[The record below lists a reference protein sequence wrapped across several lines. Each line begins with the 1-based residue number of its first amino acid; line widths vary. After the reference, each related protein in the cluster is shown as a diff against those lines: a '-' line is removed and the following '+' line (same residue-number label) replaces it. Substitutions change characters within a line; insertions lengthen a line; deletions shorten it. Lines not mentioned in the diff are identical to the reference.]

1 VRAVFAKS
9 GFVEFALNKTTLFE
23 GFSYISSGLTPLIF
37 RTFPERALVCLAV
50 RLQVGAYLQKDAFMN
65 TVSRLSFSP
74 IPFTRKF
81 ICLAPLLFVSEQALA
96 VLMDNETLTFNDFD
110 VNYSI
115 EMINESVLNLNGGS
129 ARQISVSSGSELNIN
144 GADITTDS
152 GTAIQLNNGSAVI
165 NGGSI
170 TTSTGNGL
178 VLGRPA
184 GSTTG
189 GSQAQV
195 NGARITGLTGAT
207 VSALSELFLDGAE
220 VTGTTS
226 AGVKLFGGSLA
237 ASNGTVI
244 RGATNGLE
252 LADDNNEGSAAT
264 LDLDNSTVIGENG
277 SALRVDNFFGDS
289 EAVINVG
296 NGSSLQGSNGNLLEV
311 VGGATATFNV
321 SNSNLTGD
329 VVVEQ
334 GSEAAV
340 NLTNN
345 AVLTGRLENVQ
356 SVGIDNHAQWVLVED
371 SSVGDLNMSNGGSI
385 KFGQPGDFYK
395 LSVENLSGAGTFLM
409 EADFSKGQSDML
421 EVTGNAT
428 GNHDILVTASGS
440 DPLSDGQLHLVH
452 IAGGDA
458 QFSLVGGEVDLGTW
472 SYGLTQVGN
481 DWFLDASTRKIS
493 PGARTALA
501 IFEAGPTVLYGE
513 LSTLR
518 SRMGEIRL
526 NDGKAGLW
534 MRSYGNKFN
543 VNAQGS
549 SYSQVQQGVAFGAD
563 APMPWGEGQWLVGLL
578 GGYSN
583 SDLDMG
589 RGTSGQIDSYYAGVY
604 STWLQPESG
613 FYVDSVLKFNRFQ
626 NKADVRMS
634 DGVKAKGDF
643 NNGAVSASVEVG
655 RHIKLKDDWF
665 VEPYGQVIGA
675 VIQGQS
681 YDLDNGMEVDGN
693 RTRSLLGKVGVTVG
707 RDILLDNQMRV
718 QPYVRTALAHEFVNN
733 NEARVNDNK
742 FDNDLSGSR
751 GELGAGIAVS
761 LSDRV
766 QIHADFDYSNGD
778 RIEQPWGANFGVR
791 YSW

>member
-1 VRAVFAKS
+1 MTSSFLPS
-9 GFVEFALNKTTLFE
+9 
-23 GFSYISSGLTPLIF
+23 SY
-37 RTFPERALVCLAV
+37 C
-50 RLQVGAYLQKDAFMN
+50 
-65 TVSRLSFSP
+65 
-74 IPFTRKF
+74 IPFARKF
-81 ICLAPLLFVSEQALA
+81 ICLAPLLFIAEHTWALD
-96 VLMDNETLTFNDFD
+96 LNNETRTFTDRF
-110 VNYSI
+110 
-115 EMINESVLNLNGGS
+115 INEVDMRNNSVLTLNGGGS
-129 ARQISVSSGSELNIN
+129 LQIQAQSGSQVN
-144 GADITTDS
+144 
-152 GTAIQLNNGSAVI
+152 LNNAQVTSDSPGAALSLVNSSAVI

-170 TTSTGNGL
+170 TSSTSMGLTVARNG
-178 VLGRPA
+178 
-184 GSTTG
+184 GSSTG
-189 GSQAQV
+189 GSTAQV
-195 NGARITGLTGAT
+195 NGATITGRTAVVVT
-207 VSALSELFLDGAE
+207 ALSELYLNGAQLI
-220 VTGTTS
+220 GTEA
-226 AGVKLFGGSLA
+226 AGLRLA
-237 ASNGTVI
+237 NGMASVGNGTLI
-244 RGATNGLE
+244 KGATHGVLLVDE
-252 LADDNNEGSAAT
+252 ALQGTAV

-277 SALRVDNFFGDS
+277 AAIQVDNRNDS
-289 EAVINVG
+289 GSDAIINIS
-296 NGSSLQGSNGNLLEV
+296 NGASLQGSNGNLLEV
-311 VGGATATFNV
+311 ISGASATFNV
-321 SNSNLTGD
+321 SNSALTGD
-329 VVVEQ
+329 VVVDDE
-334 GSEAAV
+334 SNASV
-340 NLTNN
+340 NLLNGS
-345 AVLTGRLENVQ
+345 VLTGRLVNVE
-356 SVGIDNHAQWVLVED
+356 SVGIHSQAQWVLVED
-371 SSVGDLNMSNGGSI
+371 SAVGDLDMSSGGSI

-395 LSVENLSGAGTFLM
+395 LSVENLSGTGTFLM

-493 PGARTALA
+493 PGTRTALA

-578 GGYSN
+578 GGYSS

-589 RGTSGQIDSYYAGVY
+589 RGTSGKIDSYYAGIY

-634 DGVKAKGDF
+634 DGAKAKGDF

-681 YDLDNGMEVDGN
+681 YDLDNGMQVDGN
-693 RTRSLLGKVGVTVG
+693 RTRSLLGKIGVTVG

-751 GELGAGIAVS
+751 SELGAGIAVS

-778 RIEQPWGANFGVR
+778 RIEQPWGANVGVR
-791 YSW
+791 FSW

>member
-1 VRAVFAKS
+1 
-9 GFVEFALNKTTLFE
+9 
-23 GFSYISSGLTPLIF
+23 
-37 RTFPERALVCLAV
+37 
-50 RLQVGAYLQKDAFMN
+50 M
-65 TVSRLSFSP
+65 
-74 IPFTRKF
+74 RKF
-81 ICLAPLLFVSEQALA
+81 IFLAPLLFISEHALA
-96 VLMDNETLTFNDFD
+96 LYLDNEQKTLNGISLPET
-110 VNYSI
+110 V
-115 EMINESVLNLNGGS
+115 EMTNNSVLTVNGGGTREIKASGGSQVNLNN
-129 ARQISVSSGSELNIN
+129 AVITSSGFAPALALS
-144 GADITTDS
+144 DS
-152 GTAIQLNNGSAVI
+152 TAVI
-165 NGGSI
+165 NGGTIS
-170 TTSTGNGL
+170 SARGNGL
-178 VLGRPA
+178 EVGRPQ

-195 NGARITGLTGAT
+195 NGASISGQVGTN
-207 VSALSELFLDGAE
+207 VSGLSELHLDGSQ
-220 VTGTTS
+220 VTGNAF
-226 AGVKLFGGSLA
+226 AGARVFGGTLS
-237 ASNGTVI
+237 ASNGSVI
-244 RGATNGLE
+244 QGATNGIE
-252 LADDNNEGSAAT
+252 LYDDTELTTAST
-264 LDLDNSTVIGENG
+264 LNLDNSSVIGLDG
-277 SALRVDNFFGDS
+277 SAILVDSFSAGT
-289 EAVINVG
+289 EAIINIS
-296 NGSSLQGSNGNLLEV
+296 NGSSLTGSNGRLLEV
-311 VGGATATFNV
+311 NGGAVATFNV

-329 VVVEQ
+329 VVVEE
-334 GSEAAV
+334 GSEASV

-371 SSVGDLNMSNGGSI
+371 SSVGDLDMSNGGSI

-481 DWFLDASTRKIS
+481 DWFLDATTRKIS

-578 GGYSN
+578 GGYST

-589 RGTSGQIDSYYAGVY
+589 RGTSGKIDSYYAGIY

-643 NNGAVSASVEVG
+643 DNGAVSASVEVG

-675 VIQGQS
+675 VIEGQS
-681 YDLDNGMEVDGN
+681 YDLDNGMQVDGN

-718 QPYVRTALAHEFVNN
+718 QPYLRTALAHEFINN
-733 NEARVNDNK
+733 NEARVNDNR

-778 RIEQPWGANFGVR
+778 RIEQPWGANVGVR
-791 YSW
+791 YTW